1 MVNRGKLGQHAVLP
15 LPQDTHSP
23 YTRYSILDTLSIA
36 PTPTPTP
43 SSPLPN
49 SVWNSP
55 APLPSNNPMS
65 PRALSLLGLSLL
77 AAITGR
83 AQSADTVFVEAESL
97 SAHGGWKLDT
107 AFTNIVGSPYLLAHG
122 LGKPVADA
130 TGTVRIPAAGE
141 YRVWVRTKD
150 WVAHWNAPGT
160 PGRFQLIVNG
170 QPVAAEFGTKGAE
183 WHWQAGGKVTLPAG
197 DVKIALH
204 DLTGFA
210 GRADAILFSKDA
222 SFTPPE
228 GDALVAARS
237 QWNSPKGAEDQGEFD
252 LVVVGGGYGGMGAA
266 LSASRQSLKVA
277 FIQDRFVLG
286 GNGSS
291 EVGVWAMG
299 GTTRGK
305 YPHLGEM
312 IEEIGDRSP
321 DSPGRVDSFG
331 DELKEQVIRKEKNV
345 SLFLGHFATGVVMD
359 GNRIAAV
366 KAIDVKTGREKVF
379 RAKFVADTTGHGW
392 VGAYAGA
399 TFRVEP
405 NKRMGMS
412 NMWFYQDEAQ
422 ASTWP
427 ATPWALP
434 LEMGDF
440 PLLQKSKSKIDD
452 KPFMKAEW
460 FWESGFDQDP
470 IKDLEY
476 IRDWNF
482 RAMYGAFSALK
493 NGPQKDKYALSE
505 LKWASHVGGPRESR
519 LFDGDII
526 LNKDN
531 IVQRTDFPDGCVPTT
546 WDIDLH
552 YAREEYAKKFPENP
566 FISRAA
572 FGYVDASGKHIA
584 AVDRRNG
591 YPLPYRLFY
600 SKNINNLF
608 FAGRH
613 ISVTH
618 EALGTVRVMRTIGMM
633 GEVVGKAAY
642 LAVRENTDPRG
653 VYAKHLPDLIK
664 LMEQPGRMRRSDL
677 RSELF
682 LDTSIADYK
691 ELPVARMNSDLTKG
705 TPTKL
710 SADDLKEL
718 AKLGGI
724 VVDDAQA
731 KFEGKWT
738 QGHGIPHL
746 ATGYHY
752 ASGAGNRAT
761 YTFEVKEAG
770 KYEVRGHWEG
780 HENRSGNSLLTINRA
795 GEKPVALRLNQ
806 KVGVIEKPTVIG
818 KFTFAA
824 GTHTLVLS
832 SDGAKGGVQA
842 DVFQL
847 VLAE

>member
-1 MVNRGKLGQHAVLP
+1 
-15 LPQDTHSP
+15 
-23 YTRYSILDTLSIA
+23 
-36 PTPTPTP
+36 
-43 SSPLPN
+43 
-49 SVWNSP
+49 
-55 APLPSNNPMS
+55 MS
-65 PRALSLLGLSLL
+65 PRVLSLLGLSLL
-77 AAITGR
+77 AAVSGR

-97 SAHGGWKLDT
+97 ASQGGWKLDT

-183 WHWQAGGKVTLPAG
+183 WHWQEGGKVTLPAG

-222 SFTPPE
+222 SFVPPE
-228 GDALVAARS
+228 GEALVAARS

-252 LVVVGGGYGGMGAA
+252 LVVVGGGYGGLGAA

-291 EVGVWAMG
+291 EIGVWAMG

-331 DELKEQVIRKEKNV
+331 DELKEQVVRKEKNI
-345 SLFLGHFATGVVMD
+345 SLFLGHFATGVTMD

-399 TFRVEP
+399 TFRTEP

-440 PLLQKSKSKIDD
+440 PLLQKSKSQIND

-493 NGPQKDKYALSE
+493 NGAQKDKYALAE

-519 LFDGDII
+519 LFDGDLI

-552 YAREEYAKKFPENP
+552 YAKEQFAKKFPENP

-572 FGYVDASGKHIA
+572 FGYVDANGKHVA

-653 VYAKHLPDLIK
+653 VYEKHLPDLIK

-682 LDTSIADYK
+682 LDSSIADFK
-691 ELPVARMNSDLTKG
+691 ELPVGKMNLDLTKG
-705 TPTKL
+705 TGSKL
-710 SADDLKEL
+710 STDDLKEL

-738 QGHGIPHL
+738 QGHGLPHL

-752 ASGAGNRAT
+752 GAGAGNRAT
-761 YTFEVKEAG
+761 YAFEVKAAG
-770 KYEVRGHWEG
+770 KYELRGYWEG
-780 HENRSGNSLLTINRA
+780 HENRSGNALLTINRA

-806 KVGVIEKPTVIG
+806 KTGVIEKPTVLG

-832 SDGAKGGVQA
+832 TDGAKGNVHA
-842 DVFQL
+842 DAFQL

>member
-1 MVNRGKLGQHAVLP
+1 
-15 LPQDTHSP
+15 
-23 YTRYSILDTLSIA
+23 
-36 PTPTPTP
+36 
-43 SSPLPN
+43 
-49 SVWNSP
+49 
-55 APLPSNNPMS
+55 MS
-65 PRALSLLGLSLL
+65 PRVLPLLGLSFL
-77 AAITGR
+77 AAITGQ
-83 AQSADTVFVEAESL
+83 AQSTDTVFVEAESL
-97 SAHGGWKLDT
+97 ASHGGWKLDT
-107 AFTNIVGSPYLLAHG
+107 SFTNIVGSPYLLAHG

-130 TGTVRIPAAGE
+130 AGTIRIASAGE

-170 QPVAAEFGTKGAE
+170 QPVATEFGTKGAE
-183 WHWQAGGKVTLPAG
+183 WHWQEGGKVTLAAG

-222 SFTPPE
+222 AFTPPE
-228 GDALVAARS
+228 GEALVAARS
-237 QWNSPKGAEDQGEFD
+237 KWNSPKGVEDQGEFD
-252 LVVVGGGYGGMGAA
+252 LVVVGGGYGGLGAA
-266 LSASRQSLKVA
+266 LSAARQSLKVA

-291 EVGVWAMG
+291 EIGVWAMG

-305 YPHLGEM
+305 YPHLGEI
-312 IEEIGDRSP
+312 IEEIGDRAP
-321 DSPGRVDSFG
+321 DSPGRADTFG
-331 DELKEQVIRKEKNV
+331 DELKEKVVRNEKNI

-366 KAIDVKTGREKVF
+366 KAIDVKSGREKTF

-399 TFRVEP
+399 KFTQEKD
-405 NKRMGMS
+405 KRMGMS

-422 ASTWP
+422 AVSWP

-434 LEMGDF
+434 LELGDF
-440 PLLQKSKSKIDD
+440 PPLLKSKAKIDD

-470 IKDLEY
+470 INGLEY

-482 RAMYGAFSALK
+482 RAIYGAFSALK
-493 NGPQKDKYALSE
+493 NGAEKAKYANAD

-519 LFDGDII
+519 LLTGDII
-526 LNKDN
+526 LNKQD
-531 IVQRTDFPDGCVPTT
+531 IIERKEFDDGCVPTT

-552 YAREEYAKKFPENP
+552 YAREQYAKKFPENP

-572 FGYVDASGKHIA
+572 FGYVGPDGKHIA

-600 SKNINNLF
+600 SQNIGNLF
-608 FAGRH
+608 MAGRH

-618 EALGTVRVMRTIGMM
+618 EALGTIRVMRTIGMM

-653 VYAKHLPDLIK
+653 VYQKHLPDLLK
-664 LMEQPGRMRRSDL
+664 LLEQPGRMRRNDL
-677 RSELF
+677 RAELF
-682 LDTSIADYK
+682 LDTTIADFK
-691 ELPVARMNSDLTKG
+691 ELPVARMNLDLTKG

-710 SADDLKEL
+710 SEEDSKEI

-724 VVDDAQA
+724 VVDDSQA

-738 QGHGIPHL
+738 QGQGLAHL
-746 ATGYHY
+746 GAGYHY
-752 ASGAGNRAT
+752 ASGSGNRAT
-761 YTFEVKEAG
+761 FTFEVKQAG
-770 KYEVRGHWEG
+770 KYEVRGYWQG
-780 HENRSGNSLLTINRA
+780 HENRSGNTLLTINRA

-806 KVGVIEKPTVIG
+806 KVGEIEQATPLG
-818 KFTFAA
+818 KFQFAA

-832 SDGAKGGVQA
+832 TDGAKGSVQA
-842 DVFQL
+842 DAFQL
-847 VLAE
+847 VLAD

>member
-1 MVNRGKLGQHAVLP
+1 ML
-15 LPQDTHSP
+15 
-23 YTRYSILDTLSIA
+23 
-36 PTPTPTP
+36 
-43 SSPLPN
+43 
-49 SVWNSP
+49 
-55 APLPSNNPMS
+55 
-65 PRALSLLGLSLL
+65 PRALRLL
-77 AAITGR
+77 AFACVASAAAS
-83 AQSADTVFVEAESL
+83 AQTVFIEAESL
-97 SAHGGWKLDT
+97 ASHGGWKLDT

-130 TGTVRIPAAGE
+130 QGTAKVPSAGE
-141 YRVWVRTKD
+141 YHVWVRTKD
-150 WVAHWNAPGT
+150 WVGHWNAPGS
-160 PGRFQLIVNG
+160 PGRFQVIING
-170 QPVAAEFGTKGAE
+170 QPLATEFGAKGAE
-183 WHWQAGGKVTLPAG
+183 WHWQEGGKVTLAAG
-197 DVKIALH
+197 DVKLALH
-204 DLTGFA
+204 DLTGFD
-210 GRADAILFSKDA
+210 GRCDAIVLTKDKGVPPDA
-222 SFTPPE
+222 AQGLAAYRNSFNNPNGPE
-228 GDALVAARS
+228 DV
-237 QWNSPKGAEDQGEFD
+237 GEYD
-252 LVVVGGGYGGMGAA
+252 LVVVGGGYGGLGAA
-266 LSASRQSLKVA
+266 LSGARQSLKVA

-305 YPHLGEM
+305 YPHLGEI
-312 IEEIGDRSP
+312 IEEIADRSP

-331 DELKEQVIRKEKNV
+331 DELKEKVVRAEKNI

-366 KAIDVKTGREKVF
+366 KAIDVKTGRERLF

-399 TFRVEP
+399 DFRTEP

-412 NMWFYQDEAQ
+412 NMWFYQDA
-422 ASTWP
+422 AAPVAWP

-434 LEMGDF
+434 LVLGDF
-440 PLLQKSKSKIDD
+440 PTLQKSRSKIDD

-460 FWESGFDQDP
+460 FWESGFDKDP
-470 IKDLEY
+470 INDLEY
-476 IRDWNF
+476 IRDWNL
-482 RAMYGAFSALK
+482 RALYGAFSALK
-493 NGPQKDKYALSE
+493 NGADKDKYALAD

-519 LFDGDII
+519 LLTGDII
-526 LNKDN
+526 LTKEDILARKD
-531 IVQRTDFPDGCVPTT
+531 FADGCVPTT

-552 YAREEYAKKFPENP
+552 YAREQYAKKFPDNP

-572 FGYVDASGKHIA
+572 FGYVDASGKHVV

-600 SKNINNLF
+600 SKNIDNLF
-608 FAGRH
+608 IAGRQ

-642 LAVRENTDPRG
+642 LAIRENTDPRG

-677 RSELF
+677 RAELF
-682 LDTSIADYK
+682 LDTSIADFK
-691 ELPVARMNSDLTKG
+691 ELPTHRAALDLTKG
-705 TPTKL
+705 TPSKL

-731 KFEGKWT
+731 KYEGKWT
-738 QGHGIPHL
+738 EGRGLPHL
-746 ATGYHY
+746 GTGYHY
-752 ASGAGNRAT
+752 AAGAGNRAT

-770 KYEVRGHWEG
+770 KYELRGYWEA
-780 HENRSGNSLLTINRA
+780 HENRSGNSVLILNRS
-795 GEKPVALRLNQ
+795 GEKPVVLRLNQ
-806 KVGVIEKPTVIG
+806 KVGEIEKPTALG
-818 KFTFAA
+818 KFNFAA
-824 GTHTLVLS
+824 GTHTIVLS
-832 SDGAKGGVQA
+832 SEGAKGNVHA
-842 DVFQL
+842 DAFQL
-847 VLAE
+847 IRAE

>member
-1 MVNRGKLGQHAVLP
+1 M
-15 LPQDTHSP
+15 
-23 YTRYSILDTLSIA
+23 
-36 PTPTPTP
+36 TPCA
-43 SSPLPN
+43 SG
-49 SVWNSP
+49 WNSP
-55 APLPSNNPMS
+55 VRMASNRPMS
-65 PRALSLLGLSLL
+65 PRMLSLLGLSLL
-77 AAITGR
+77 AAVSGR

-97 SAHGGWKLDT
+97 ASHGGWKLDT
-107 AFTNIVGSPYLLAHG
+107 SFTNIVGSPYLLAHG

-130 TGTVRIPAAGE
+130 SGTVRIAAAGE

-170 QPVAAEFGTKGAE
+170 QPLAAEFGTKGAE
-183 WHWQAGGKVTLPAG
+183 WHWQEGGKVTLPAG
-197 DVKIALH
+197 DVKLALH

-222 SFTPPE
+222 AFTPPE
-228 GDALVAARS
+228 GEALVAARS
-237 QWNSPKGAEDQGEFD
+237 KWNSPKGAEDQGEFD

-277 FIQDRFVLG
+277 FLQDRFVLG

-291 EVGVWAMG
+291 EIGVWAMG

-305 YPHLGEM
+305 YPHLGEI

-331 DELKEQVIRKEKNV
+331 DDLKEKVVRNEKNI

-366 KAIDVKTGREKVF
+366 KAIDVKTGRERVF

-399 TFRVEP
+399 KFTQEKD
-405 NKRMGMS
+405 KRMGMS
-412 NMWFYQDEAQ
+412 NMWFYQDAAQ
-422 ASTWP
+422 AVSWP

-434 LEMGDF
+434 LELGDF
-440 PLLQKSKSKIDD
+440 PPLQKSKSKIDD

-460 FWESGFDQDP
+460 FWESGFDKDP

-482 RAMYGAFSALK
+482 RAIYGAFSALK
-493 NGPQKDKYALSE
+493 NGPEKDKYAHAD

-519 LFDGDII
+519 LLTGDIV
-526 LNKDN
+526 LTKQD
-531 IVQRTDFPDGCVPTT
+531 IVERKEFDDGCVPTT

-552 YAREEYAKKFPENP
+552 YAREQYAKKFPDNP

-572 FGYVDASGKHIA
+572 FGYVGPDGKHVA

-600 SKNINNLF
+600 SQNIGNLF
-608 FAGRH
+608 MAGRH

-618 EALGTVRVMRTIGMM
+618 EALGTIRVMRTIGMM

-653 VYAKHLPDLIK
+653 VYQKHLPDLIK

-677 RSELF
+677 RSDLF
-682 LDTSIADYK
+682 LDTSIADFR
-691 ELPVARMNSDLTKG
+691 ELPVARMNLDLTKG

-710 SADDLKEL
+710 SDEDAKEI

-724 VVDDAQA
+724 VLDDSQA

-738 QGHGIPHL
+738 QGQGLAHL
-746 ATGYHY
+746 GAGYHY
-752 ASGAGNRAT
+752 AAGNGNRAT
-761 YTFEVKEAG
+761 FTFEVKDAG
-770 KYEVRGHWEG
+770 KYELRGYWQG
-780 HENRSGNSLLTINRA
+780 HENRSGNALLTLNRA

-806 KVGVIEKPTVIG
+806 KVGEIEKPVSLG
-818 KFTFAA
+818 KFQFAA

-832 SDGAKGGVQA
+832 TDGAKGNVQA
-842 DVFQL
+842 DAFQL
-847 VLAE
+847 ILAD

>member
-1 MVNRGKLGQHAVLP
+1 MPPRL
-15 LPQDTHSP
+15 
-23 YTRYSILDTLSIA
+23 LSF
-36 PTPTPTP
+36 
-43 SSPLPN
+43 
-49 SVWNSP
+49 
-55 APLPSNNPMS
+55 
-65 PRALSLLGLSLL
+65 LGLSLL
-77 AAITGR
+77 ASLSGR

-97 SAHGGWKLDT
+97 ASQGGWKLDT
-107 AFTNIVGSPYLLAHG
+107 SFTNIVGSPYLLAHG
-122 LGKPVADA
+122 LGKPVPDA

-183 WHWQAGGKVTLPAG
+183 WNWQEGGKVTLAAG
-197 DVKIALH
+197 DVKLALH

-222 SFTPPE
+222 AYTPPE
-228 GDALVAARS
+228 GEALVAARAK
-237 QWNSPKGAEDQGEFD
+237 WNSPNGAEDQGEFD
-252 LVVVGGGYGGMGAA
+252 LVVVGGGYGGLGAA

-291 EVGVWAMG
+291 EIGVWAMG

-305 YPHLGEM
+305 FPHLGEI

-331 DELKEQVIRKEKNV
+331 DELKEKVVRKEKNI
-345 SLFLGHFATGVVMD
+345 SLFLGHFATGVIMD

-366 KAIDVKTGREKVF
+366 KAIDVKTGRAKLF

-399 TFRVEP
+399 KYQIEP
-405 NKRMGMS
+405 AKRMGMS
-412 NMWFYQDEAQ
+412 NMWFYQDGAT
-422 ASTWP
+422 ATTWP

-434 LEMGDF
+434 LELGDF
-440 PLLQKSKSKIDD
+440 PPLQKSKSKIDE

-482 RAMYGAFSALK
+482 RAIYGAFSALK
-493 NGPQKDKYALSE
+493 NGPDKAKYANAD

-519 LFDGDII
+519 LLTGDII
-526 LNKDN
+526 LNKQD
-531 IVQRTDFPDGCVPTT
+531 IITRKEFDDGCVPTT

-552 YAREEYAKKFPENP
+552 YAREQYAKKFPDNP

-572 FGYVDASGKHIA
+572 FGYVGEDGKHIA

-600 SKNINNLF
+600 SQNIGNLF
-608 FAGRH
+608 MAGRH

-653 VYAKHLPDLIK
+653 VYQKHLPDLIK
-664 LMEQPGRMRRSDL
+664 LMEQPGRMRRTDL

-682 LDTSIADYK
+682 LDTSIADFK
-691 ELPVARMNSDLTKG
+691 EMPAAQANRDLGKG
-705 TPTKL
+705 APAKL
-710 SADDLKEL
+710 STDDLKEL

-738 QGHGIPHL
+738 QGQGIPHL
-746 ATGYHY
+746 AAGYHY
-752 ASGAGNRAT
+752 ASGNGHRAT
-761 YTFEVKEAG
+761 YAFEVKDAG
-770 KYEVRGHWEG
+770 KYELRGYWQG
-780 HENRSGNSLLTINRA
+780 HENRSPNAALTINRT
-795 GEKPVALRLNQ
+795 GEKPVTLRLNQ
-806 KVGVIEKPTVIG
+806 KVGEIEQPVSLG
-818 KFTFAA
+818 KFQFAA

-832 SDGAKGGVQA
+832 TEGAKGNVHA

-847 VLAE
+847 VLAD

>member
-1 MVNRGKLGQHAVLP
+1 
-15 LPQDTHSP
+15 
-23 YTRYSILDTLSIA
+23 
-36 PTPTPTP
+36 
-43 SSPLPN
+43 
-49 SVWNSP
+49 
-55 APLPSNNPMS
+55 MS
-65 PRALSLLGLSLL
+65 PRVLSLLGLSLL
-77 AAITGR
+77 AAVTGR

-130 TGTVRIPAAGE
+130 SGTIRIPAAGE

-252 LVVVGGGYGGMGAA
+252 LVVVGGGYGGLGAA

-331 DELKEQVIRKEKNV
+331 DDLKEQVVRKEKNI

-366 KAIDVKTGREKVF
+366 KAIDVKTGREKIF

-399 TFRVEP
+399 TFRTEP

-412 NMWFYQDEAQ
+412 NMWFYQDADQ
-422 ASTWP
+422 ASSWP

-440 PLLQKSKSKIDD
+440 PLLQKSKAKIDD

-531 IVQRTDFPDGCVPTT
+531 IVQRTEFPDGCVPTT

-618 EALGTVRVMRTIGMM
+618 EALGTIRVMRTIGMM

-682 LDTSIADYK
+682 LDTSIADFK
-691 ELPVARMNSDLTKG
+691 ELPVGKMNLDLTKG

-710 SADDLKEL
+710 SPDDLKEL

-738 QGHGIPHL
+738 QGQGIPHL
-746 ATGYHY
+746 AAGYHY
-752 ASGAGNRAT
+752 AAGAGNRAT
-761 YTFEVKEAG
+761 YTFEVKEGG
-770 KYEVRGHWEG
+770 KYELRGYWEA
-780 HENRSGNSLLTINRA
+780 HENRSGNALLTINRA

-806 KVGVIEKPTVIG
+806 KTGVIEKPTVLG

-832 SDGAKGGVQA
+832 TEGAKGNVHA
-842 DVFQL
+842 DAFQL

>member
-1 MVNRGKLGQHAVLP
+1 
-15 LPQDTHSP
+15 
-23 YTRYSILDTLSIA
+23 
-36 PTPTPTP
+36 
-43 SSPLPN
+43 
-49 SVWNSP
+49 
-55 APLPSNNPMS
+55 
-65 PRALSLLGLSLL
+65 
-77 AAITGR
+77 
-83 AQSADTVFVEAESL
+83 
-97 SAHGGWKLDT
+97 
-107 AFTNIVGSPYLLAHG
+107 
-122 LGKPVADA
+122 
-130 TGTVRIPAAGE
+130 
-141 YRVWVRTKD
+141 
-150 WVAHWNAPGT
+150 
-160 PGRFQLIVNG
+160 
-170 QPVAAEFGTKGAE
+170 
-183 WHWQAGGKVTLPAG
+183 
-197 DVKIALH
+197 
-204 DLTGFA
+204 
-210 GRADAILFSKDA
+210 
-222 SFTPPE
+222 
-228 GDALVAARS
+228 
-237 QWNSPKGAEDQGEFD
+237 
-252 LVVVGGGYGGMGAA
+252 
-266 LSASRQSLKVA
+266 
-277 FIQDRFVLG
+277 
-286 GNGSS
+286 
-291 EVGVWAMG
+291 
-299 GTTRGK
+299 
-305 YPHLGEM
+305 
-312 IEEIGDRSP
+312 
-321 DSPGRVDSFG
+321 
-331 DELKEQVIRKEKNV
+331 
-345 SLFLGHFATGVVMD
+345 
-359 GNRIAAV
+359 
-366 KAIDVKTGREKVF
+366 
-379 RAKFVADTTGHGW
+379 
-392 VGAYAGA
+392 
-399 TFRVEP
+399 
-405 NKRMGMS
+405 
-412 NMWFYQDEAQ
+412 MWFYQDEAQ

-440 PLLQKSKSKIDD
+440 PLLQKSKSQIND

-493 NGPQKDKYALSE
+493 NGPDKSKYALAD

-526 LNKDN
+526 LDKDN

-552 YAREEYAKKFPENP
+552 YAKEQFAKKFPENP

-618 EALGTVRVMRTIGMM
+618 EALGTIRVMRTIGMM

-691 ELPVARMNSDLTKG
+691 ELPTARMNLDLTKG

-710 SADDLKEL
+710 SADDVKEL

-724 VVDDAQA
+724 VVDDALA
-731 KFEGKWT
+731 KYEGKWT
-738 QGHGIPHL
+738 EGRGIPHL

-752 ASGAGNRAT
+752 AAGAGNRAT
-761 YTFEVKEAG
+761 YTFEVKDAG
-770 KYEVRGHWEG
+770 KYELRGYWEG
-780 HENRSGNSLLTINRA
+780 HENRSGNALLTINRA

-806 KVGVIEKPTVIG
+806 KTGVIEKPTVLG

-832 SDGAKGGVQA
+832 TDGAKGNVHA
-842 DVFQL
+842 DAFQL

>member
-1 MVNRGKLGQHAVLP
+1 MP
-15 LPQDTHSP
+15 
-23 YTRYSILDTLSIA
+23 
-36 PTPTPTP
+36 
-43 SSPLPN
+43 
-49 SVWNSP
+49 
-55 APLPSNNPMS
+55 
-65 PRALSLLGLSLL
+65 PRTLSLLGLSLL
-77 AAITGR
+77 ATLTGQ
-83 AQSADTVFVEAESL
+83 AQSTDTIFVETESL
-97 SAHGGWKLDT
+97 ASHGGWKLDT

-130 TGTVRIPAAGE
+130 TGTVHVTAAGE
-141 YRVWVRTKD
+141 YRIWVRTKD

-170 QPVAAEFGTKGAE
+170 QPLAAEFGTQGAE
-183 WHWQAGGKVTLPAG
+183 WHWQEGGKVTLPAG
-197 DVKIALH
+197 DTKIALH

-210 GRADAILFSKDA
+210 GRADALLFSKDA
-222 SFTPPE
+222 SFVPPDGE
-228 GDALVAARS
+228 ALLAARS
-237 QWNSPKGAEDQGEFD
+237 KWNNPNGPADEGEFD
-252 LVVVGGGYGGMGAA
+252 LVVVGGGYGGLGAA
-266 LSASRQSLKVA
+266 LSGARQSLKIA

-291 EVGVWAMG
+291 EIGVWAMG

-305 YPHLGEM
+305 YPHLGEI

-321 DSPGRVDSFG
+321 DSPGRIDSFG
-331 DELKEQVIRKEKNV
+331 DELKEKVVRNEKTI
-345 SLFLGHFATGVVMD
+345 SLFLGHFATGVIMD
-359 GNRIAAV
+359 GSRIAAV

-392 VGAYAGA
+392 IGAYAGA
-399 TFRVEP
+399 KFTQEKD
-405 NKRMGMS
+405 KRMGMS
-412 NMWFYQDEAQ
+412 NMWFYQDEA
-422 ASTWP
+422 AATNWP

-434 LEMGDF
+434 LELGDF
-440 PLLQKSKSKIDD
+440 PLLQKSKSKIDE

-470 IKDLEY
+470 IKDLEH

-482 RAMYGAFSALK
+482 RAIYGAFAALK
-493 NGPQKDKYALSE
+493 NGPEKERYAHAD

-519 LFDGDII
+519 LLTGDIV
-526 LNKDN
+526 LNKQD
-531 IVQRTDFPDGCVPTT
+531 IITRKEFDDGCVPTT

-552 YAREEYAKKFPENP
+552 YAREQYAKKFPENP

-572 FGYVDASGKHIA
+572 FGYVGENGKGIP

-600 SKNINNLF
+600 SQNISNLF
-608 FAGRH
+608 MAGRH

-653 VYAKHLPDLIK
+653 VYQQHLPDLIK
-664 LMEQPGRMRRSDL
+664 LMEQPGRMRRTDL

-682 LDTSIADYK
+682 LDTSIADFR
-691 ELPVARMNSDLTKG
+691 ELPVGKMNLDLQKG

-710 SADDLKEL
+710 TAEESAEL
-718 AKLGGI
+718 SKLGGI

-738 QGHGIPHL
+738 EGHSLDHL
-746 ATGYHY
+746 GSGYHY
-752 ASGAGNRAT
+752 AGGAGNRAT
-761 YTFEVKEAG
+761 FTFEVKDAG
-770 KYEVRGHWEG
+770 KYELRGYWQG
-780 HENRSGNSLLTINRA
+780 HENRSGNALLIINRA
-795 GEKPVALRLNQ
+795 GEKPVSLRLDQ
-806 KVGVIEKPTVIG
+806 KVGEIEKPVSLG
-818 KFTFAA
+818 RFQFAA

-832 SDGAKGGVQA
+832 TEGAKGNVQA
-842 DVFQL
+842 DAFQL
-847 VLAE
+847 VRAD

>member
-1 MVNRGKLGQHAVLP
+1 
-15 LPQDTHSP
+15 
-23 YTRYSILDTLSIA
+23 
-36 PTPTPTP
+36 
-43 SSPLPN
+43 
-49 SVWNSP
+49 
-55 APLPSNNPMS
+55 MS
-65 PRALSLLGLSLL
+65 PRDLPLLGLSLL
-77 AAITGR
+77 AAIAGR

-97 SAHGGWKLDT
+97 ASQGGWKLDT
-107 AFTNIVGSPYLLAHG
+107 SFTNIVGSPYLLAHG

-183 WHWQAGGKVTLPAG
+183 WHWQEGGKVTLPAG

-222 SFTPPE
+222 AFVPPE
-228 GDALVAARS
+228 GEALVAARS

-252 LVVVGGGYGGMGAA
+252 LVVVGGGYGGLGAA

-291 EVGVWAMG
+291 EIGVWAMG

-305 YPHLGEM
+305 YPHLGEI

-331 DELKEQVIRKEKNV
+331 DELKEKVVRKEKNI
-345 SLFLGHFATGVVMD
+345 SLFLGHFATGVTMD

-399 TFRVEP
+399 TFRTEP

-440 PLLQKSKSKIDD
+440 PLLQKSKSKLDD

-460 FWESGFDQDP
+460 FWESGFDKDP

-493 NGPQKDKYALSE
+493 NGAQKEKYAFAE

-552 YAREEYAKKFPENP
+552 YAKEQYAKKFPDNP

-600 SKNINNLF
+600 SKNISNLF

-653 VYAKHLPDLIK
+653 VYEKHLPDLIK

-677 RSELF
+677 RSDLF
-682 LDTSIADYK
+682 LDTSIADFK
-691 ELPVARMNSDLTKG
+691 ELPVGRMNADLHKSA
-705 TPTKL
+705 PSKL
-710 SADDLKEL
+710 SADELQEL
-718 AKLGGI
+718 AKLGGL
-724 VVDDAQA
+724 VVDDSQA
-731 KFEGKWT
+731 KLEGKWT
-738 QGHGIPHL
+738 AGHGIGHL
-746 ATGYHY
+746 GAGYHF

-761 YTFEVKEAG
+761 YVFEVKAAG
-770 KYEVRGHWEG
+770 KYELRGYWEG
-780 HENRSGNSLLTINRA
+780 HENRAGNSLLTINRA

-806 KVGVIEKPTVIG
+806 KVGAIETANVLG

-832 SDGAKGGVQA
+832 TDGAKGNVHA
-842 DVFQL
+842 DAFQL

>member
-1 MVNRGKLGQHAVLP
+1 
-15 LPQDTHSP
+15 
-23 YTRYSILDTLSIA
+23 
-36 PTPTPTP
+36 
-43 SSPLPN
+43 
-49 SVWNSP
+49 
-55 APLPSNNPMS
+55 MS
-65 PRALSLLGLSLL
+65 PRVLSFLGLSLL
-77 AAITGR
+77 AAVSGR
-83 AQSADTVFVEAESL
+83 AQSADTVFVEAESFA
-97 SAHGGWKLDT
+97 SFGGWKLDT
-107 AFTNIVGSPYLLAHG
+107 SFTNIVGSPYLLAHG

-130 TGTVRIPAAGE
+130 TGSVRLPAAGE

-170 QPVAAEFGTKGAE
+170 QPVATEFGTEGAE

-197 DVKIALH
+197 EVKLALH

-222 SFTPPE
+222 SFNPPE
-228 GDALVAARS
+228 GAALVAARS
-237 QWNSPKGAEDQGEFD
+237 QWNSPKGPEDQGEFD

-266 LSASRQSLKVA
+266 LSAARQSLKVA
-277 FIQDRFVLG
+277 FLQDRFVLG

-291 EVGVWAMG
+291 EIGVWAMG

-305 YPHLGEM
+305 YPHLGEI

-331 DELKEQVIRKEKNV
+331 DDLKEKVVRNEKTL

-366 KAIDVKTGREKVF
+366 KAIDVKTGRERVF

-399 TFRVEP
+399 KFTQEKD
-405 NKRMGMS
+405 KRMGMS
-412 NMWFYQDEAQ
+412 NMWFYQDAAQ
-422 ASTWP
+422 AVSWP

-434 LEMGDF
+434 LELGDF
-440 PLLQKSKSKIDD
+440 PPLQKSKSKIDE

-470 IKDLEY
+470 INGLEY

-482 RAMYGAFSALK
+482 RAIYGAFSALK
-493 NGPQKDKYALSE
+493 NGPEAAKYAQSD
-505 LKWASHVGGPRESR
+505 LKWASHVG
-519 LFDGDII
+519 
-526 LNKDN
+526 
-531 IVQRTDFPDGCVPTT
+531 
-546 WDIDLH
+546 
-552 YAREEYAKKFPENP
+552 AREQYAKKFPENP

-572 FGYVDASGKHIA
+572 FGYVGADGKPTP

-600 SKNINNLF
+600 SQNIGNLF
-608 FAGRH
+608 MAGRH

-653 VYAKHLPDLIK
+653 VYQKHLPDLIK

-682 LDTSIADYK
+682 LDTSIADFK
-691 ELPVARMNSDLTKG
+691 ELPVGKMNRDLTKG

-710 SADDLKEL
+710 SEEDAQEI

-731 KFEGKWT
+731 KLEGKWT
-738 QGHGIPHL
+738 EGHGLAHL
-746 ATGYHY
+746 GAGYHY
-752 ASGAGNRAT
+752 AAGAGNRAT
-761 YTFEVKEAG
+761 YTFEVKDAG
-770 KYEVRGHWEG
+770 KYELRGYWQG
-780 HENRSGNSLLTINRA
+780 HENRSANAALTINRA
-795 GEKPVALRLNQ
+795 GEKPLTLRLNQ
-806 KVGVIEKPTVIG
+806 KVGEIEKPVSLG
-818 KFTFAA
+818 KFQFAA

-832 SDGAKGGVQA
+832 TEGAKGNVQA
-842 DVFQL
+842 DAFQL
-847 VLAE
+847 ILAD